1 MGAEASSDDRVGSGG
16 GALQALAGRL
26 VELQEGLAVE
36 EALVLVIEEL
46 RAADE
51 GEADEEQRIPP
62 PNYDS

>member
-1 MGAEASSDDRVGSGG
+1 MGSGG